1 MDSYKIIGV
10 LKKSTWIISILEQI
24 GLAYNVYE
32 NNRELYR
39 SQCGLIFSDQLLP
52 SDKIII
58 SCHKEY
64 GRVKGYNTS
73 KTVGFYYA
81 YNDTNSQIKDRSFF
95 AAQELYTLPGKCD
108 LIGVVYNK
116 DNEEIPG
123 SGIVIEKNIVSLPWD
138 IFSLSFGEESI
149 RRPFY
154 SPVIKKH
161 WVEVGPS
168 IDNGALRRIIEE
180 LIYLKTEGSV
190 IKYKRFVDLNKP
202 IFGFRIDADGYT
214 EESTNTMIKIIERT
228 GIRFS
233 WYIDCENWRNALN
246 HIQELKNKNQEIGVH
261 CWHHM
266 TYMDQFVNY
275 INLSWA
281 KRWLIKHGI
290 DVKGIVAPFGYYN
303 SGLKQAIMKNGF
315 KYSSEFA
322 YDVDNLPSTV
332 KTDYWQIPIHVGCIG
347 SLSHYGFTGDEIF
360 RHLRWIIE
368 KQQKENGIAIIY
380 GHPVGRMEKYLDELC
395 DLISEEYKKESL
407 MLTMDEILTE
417 WIKLIEAKEIVERYE
432 IKYPIEDCF
441 VYPSEEI
448 LCEAEKG
455 VKYLKEMNGSLISF
469 LESVIYKFLRG

>member
-1 MDSYKIIGV
+1 MEIGV
-10 LKKSTWIISILEQI
+10 LGENTWIITVLEQI
-24 GLAYNVYE
+24 GLVYKVYQNSE
-32 NNRELYR
+32 ELYH
-39 SQCGLIFSDQLLP
+39 SKSGLIFSDNILFP
-52 SDKIII
+52 TDKIVVTV
-58 SCHKEY
+58 HKEY
-64 GRVKGYNTS
+64 ARLKGYECR
-73 KTVGFYYA
+73 KQVGYY
-81 YNDTNSQIKDRSFF
+81 YTCDGTKGKLKCRSFF
-95 AAQELYTLPGKCD
+95 AHKEIFTLTEKD
-108 LIGVVYNK
+108 DFIGSVYDIEN
-116 DNEEIPG
+116 NVIAG
-123 SGIVIEKNIVSLPWD
+123 SGIVVEGNIISLPWD
-138 IFSLSFGEESI
+138 IFSLSFGEELV

-281 KRWLIKHGI
+281 KRWLIKRGI

-347 SLSHYGFTGDEIF
+347 SLSYYGFTGDEIF
-360 RHLRWIIE
+360 RHLRWVIE
-368 KQQKENGIAIIY
+368 KQQKESGIAIIY
-380 GHPVGRMEKYLDELC
+380 GHPVGRMEKYLDKLC
-395 DLISEEYKKESL
+395 DLISEEHKKESL